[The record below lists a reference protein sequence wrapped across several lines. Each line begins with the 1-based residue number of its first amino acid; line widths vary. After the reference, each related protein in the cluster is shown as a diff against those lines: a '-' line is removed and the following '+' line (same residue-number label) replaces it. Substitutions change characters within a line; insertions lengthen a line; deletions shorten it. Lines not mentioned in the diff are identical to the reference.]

1 MRLSRPLLVLLVAVA
16 LPAVAAE
23 EQAGAGEPAG
33 IEPEFVRPLVP
44 IAGGRNDSNPVWSPL
59 GDMLAFERSRGDDKE
74 IVIVR
79 FNGDIVQT
87 IHHQSSAV
95 QGKSQFFFPGVV
107 EPTSY
112 NSSISWSPDG
122 KRFVFMSNG
131 GEGNYDLYVREP
143 DGRITR
149 ITSDKE
155 KDGHGHWSPAH
166 NRIAFISGRSG
177 KGDVYSL
184 DLATKITTRL
194 TLGEQPYLYPQW
206 SPDGK
211 RLAVIRGSNE
221 NHDIY
226 VLEPGRTPPVPPKPF
241 STWRYDD
248 LRPVWS
254 PDGKRL
260 AFYTNYNPAGD
271 PKVWAIAVV
280 AADGFD
286 PTEGEG
292 LAARVVATD
301 VVPDVERGPAWLPD
315 NRRIAYVRDERQAYN
330 PIYIADVDSR
340 TSTLVR
346 TGTKMNHDVTCSPS
360 GLIAFRAQVDQ
371 WDQVYVA
378 KLKD

>member
-1 MRLSRPLLVLLVAVA
+1 MHLRRPWVVLFVAVA
-16 LPAVAAE
+16 LPAAAAE
-23 EQAGAGEPAG
+23 EPVAAGAAAG

-44 IAGGRNDSNPVWSPL
+44 IARGRNDSNPVWSPT
-59 GDMLAFERSRGDDKE
+59 GDMIAFERSRGENKE

-87 IHHQSSAV
+87 IHHKASVAPGQSP
-95 QGKSQFFFPGVV
+95 FFFPGVV
-107 EPTSY
+107 EQTSY
-112 NSSISWSPDG
+112 NSGISWSPDG

-131 GEGNYDLYVREP
+131 GEGNYDLYLREA

-149 ITSDKE
+149 ITTDRE

-166 NRIAFISGRSG
+166 DQIAFVSGRSG
-177 KGDVYSL
+177 KGDVYLL
-184 DLATKITTRL
+184 DLAAKTTTRL

-211 RLAVIRGSNE
+211 RLAVIQGTNE

-226 VLEPGRTPPVPPKPF
+226 ALEPGRTPPATPKPL

-254 PDGKRL
+254 PDGKRV
-260 AFYTNYNPAGD
+260 AFYTNYNPADD
-271 PKVWAIAVV
+271 PKTWAIAVV
-280 AADGFD
+280 AADGSD

-301 VVPDVERGPAWLPD
+301 VVPDVERGPAWMPD
-315 NRRIAYVRDERQAYN
+315 NRRIAYVRDERQAYY

-340 TSTLVR
+340 TSTLLR
-346 TGTKMNHDVTCSPS
+346 TGTKMNHDVTCSPA

-371 WDQVYVA
+371 WDQLYVA
-378 KLKD
+378 KIKD